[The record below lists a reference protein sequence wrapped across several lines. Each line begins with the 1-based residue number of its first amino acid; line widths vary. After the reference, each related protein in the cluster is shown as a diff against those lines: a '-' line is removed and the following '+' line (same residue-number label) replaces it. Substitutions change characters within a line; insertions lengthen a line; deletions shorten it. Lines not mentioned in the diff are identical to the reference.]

1 MKLDI
6 TERLIRETV
15 DEVAPLVEGVT
26 GWGLELSALGVS
38 VLPKAR
44 GYEEIV
50 LARIQ
55 GAGIS
60 LDETAPRNI
69 IERIVEYVI
78 EDCVIAAYEPSTSK
92 ILIVGENVDN
102 SNMDGLRLV
111 VAHELVHRGQHLRHP
126 EVFAEID
133 ITIRKI
139 FSSLNLSGKSGIRN
153 IVPHVNKIQSAMS
166 LMESHAIYVQEQLH
180 ASHFPGAQI
189 ESHFNLPAI
198 LMKVFGRKKLGQY
211 KKRLPDVARAFTTGS
226 IESLYSEIFSS
237 K

>member
-15 DEVAPLVEGVT
+15 EDVAPLVEELT
-26 GWGLELSALGVS
+26 GWGLELSALEMRI
-38 VLPKAR
+38 LPKNR

-60 LDETAPRNI
+60 LDENAPRNI

-78 EDCVIAAYEPSTSK
+78 EDCVIAAYEPSSCK
-92 ILIVGENVDN
+92 MLIVGENVDD
-102 SNMDGLRLV
+102 SNIDGLRLV
-111 VAHELVHRGQHLRHP
+111 VAHELVHRSQHLRHP

-139 FSSLNLSGKSGIRN
+139 FSSVKISGKPGIHD
-153 IVPHVNKIQSAMS
+153 IVAHVNKIQSSMN
-166 LMESHAIYVQEQLH
+166 LLESHAIYVQERLRT
-180 ASHFPGAQI
+180 SHFPGARI

-198 LMKVFGRKKLGQY
+198 LMRVFGRKKLSQY
-211 KKRLPDVARAFTTGS
+211 KKRLPDVARAFETGT
-226 IESLYSEIFSS
+226 IESLYREIHG
-237 K
+237 